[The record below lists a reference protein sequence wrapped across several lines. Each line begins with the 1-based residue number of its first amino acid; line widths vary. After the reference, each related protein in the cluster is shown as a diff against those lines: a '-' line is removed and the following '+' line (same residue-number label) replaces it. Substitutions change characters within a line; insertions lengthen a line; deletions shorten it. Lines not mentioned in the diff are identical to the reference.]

1 MQALR
6 IIQDVAKDGYLH
18 VRAPQGMGNR
28 FEVIVIPIEGEIK
41 EKSVHSMRL
50 QGESG
55 FAKNVLASTDED
67 VWNEI

>member
-1 MQALR
+1 MKALR

-41 EKSVHSMRL
+41 EESVNSMRL
-50 QGESG
+50 QEESG
-55 FAKNVLASTDED
+55 FAKNVLASADED

>member
-28 FEVIVIPIEGEIK
+28 FEVIVMPIEGEMK
-41 EKSVHSMRL
+41 EESVHSMRL
-50 QGESG
+50 QEESG
-55 FAKNVLASTDED
+55 FAKNVLASADED

>member
-28 FEVIVIPIEGEIK
+28 FEVIVMPIEGEIK
-41 EKSVHSMRL
+41 EESVHSMRL
-50 QGESG
+50 QEESG
-55 FAKNVLASTDED
+55 FVKNILASADED